1 MEIIIL
7 PHLGIRPQYIQ
18 LGVNSKKS
26 ETETMVF
33 QGNVDV
39 FEALGSYGVMM
50 VSIHG
55 KSFTLLTDPD
65 DRYQH
70 NENISLKFD
79 PKTFHY
85 FDINSG
91 QNLI

>member
-1 MEIIIL
+1 M
-7 PHLGIRPQYIQ
+7 GIRPQYIQ
-18 LGVNSKKS
+18 LEVGSKKI
-26 ETETMVF
+26 ETETTVF

-50 VSIHG
+50 VSILG
-55 KSFTLLTDPD
+55 ESFTLLTDPE

-70 NENISLKFD
+70 NDNVSLKFD
-79 PKTFHY
+79 PKTFYY

>member
-1 MEIIIL
+1 
-7 PHLGIRPQYIQ
+7 
-18 LGVNSKKS
+18 
-26 ETETMVF
+26 
-33 QGNVDV
+33 
-39 FEALGSYGVMM
+39 M

-65 DRYQH
+65 DRYHH